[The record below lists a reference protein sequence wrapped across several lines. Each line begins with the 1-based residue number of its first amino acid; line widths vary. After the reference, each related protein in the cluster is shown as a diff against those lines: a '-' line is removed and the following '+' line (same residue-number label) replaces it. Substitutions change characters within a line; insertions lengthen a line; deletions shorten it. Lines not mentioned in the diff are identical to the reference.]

1 LSRQDNHPEKIGR
14 YQILERVGRG
24 GMGVLLRGVDP
35 VLDREVAIKLMLLD
49 FSEDAEQMRP
59 RFYRE
64 ARAAAKLQ
72 HPNIVTVFEFAEDGN
87 TPYIVMEFLRGQ
99 SLQARMNSPLPMS
112 LDEKLNV
119 IAQLCTALNYAH
131 EQGVVHRD
139 IKPANIFLLPDGSV
153 KLLDFGV
160 AKLATSTLTRQ
171 GDVLGSAS
179 YMSPEQVSGGNVD
192 GRSDIFS
199 TGVVLY
205 ELLANRKPFHADTL
219 TAQVVKLLREEPPSL
234 DDVAPGLPPHLVGVV
249 GKALAKE
256 PNARFQTAGDLAKEL
271 QWIRQNLQS
280 SNQAALALDETRFAT
295 PTQLIELQKTLDRD
309 RVEAQQSGGGSPS
322 SVQSRSAIIP
332 AQPEKKW
339 IVPAGIG
346 AAVLAAGA
354 LAFMLM
360 RGPSTP
366 PGTTPG
372 TTAPGTT
379 TAGGGTTPGTPGG
392 GTAAAAVN
400 LQIESV
406 PDGADIVLDSKPMNQ
421 RTPATVA
428 VTGSGPHRL
437 RLSKPGFVT
446 QEITLD
452 DAAIKQGAVSYK
464 LVAQGPADVA
474 VSIQAPYP
482 VEVLSGGQS
491 IARASASHRLRLQP
505 GTRLRI
511 VAKSVLLSENIT
523 VGSSGLNWQ
532 APGVGYLTVL
542 TSYETCDVRVG
553 DTNLGPPPITRMQVA
568 AGQYKVEMQCP
579 DGKTPPSQL
588 VVINPG
594 ETATA
599 RIR

>member
-1 LSRQDNHPEKIGR
+1 MTRQDNHPEKIGR

-24 GMGVLLRGVDP
+24 GMGVLLRGIDP

-49 FSEDAEQMRP
+49 FSEDADQMRP

-99 SLQARMNSPLPMS
+99 SLQARMSSPLPLS
-112 LDEKLNV
+112 LDEKLSV

-179 YMSPEQVSGGNVD
+179 YMSPEQVSGGAVD

-234 DDVAPGLPPHLVGVV
+234 DEVAPGLPPHLVGTVR
-249 GKALAKE
+249 KALTKE
-256 PNARFQTAGDLAKEL
+256 PNVRFQTAAELAKEL

-295 PTQLIELQKTLDRD
+295 PTQLIEIQKTLDRD
-309 RVEAQQSGGGSPS
+309 RLEAQSGGSSS

-332 AQPEKKW
+332 APQEKKW
-339 IVPAGIG
+339 LVPAGI
-346 AAVLAAGA
+346 AAAALAAAA
-354 LAFMLM
+354 LAFMM
-360 RGPSTP
+360 MGGPS
-366 PGTTPG
+366 GTDAPETPG
-372 TTAPGTT
+372 R
-379 TAGGGTTPGTPGG
+379 TPGG
-392 GTAAAAVN
+392 GATTATPGSGPAVPAGQQ
-400 LQIESV
+400 LQIEST
-406 PDGADIVLDSKPMNQ
+406 PAEADIVLDGVPTNQ
-421 RTPATVA
+421 RTPATVKLA
-428 VTGSGPHRL
+428 GAGPHRI
-437 RLSKPGFVT
+437 RISKPGFVT
-446 QEITLD
+446 QEVALSEAD
-452 DAAIKQGAVSYK
+452 LKQGAVSYK
-464 LVAQGPADVA
+464 LAAEAPAGVS
-474 VSIQAPYP
+474 VSIDSPYP
-482 VEVLSGGQS
+482 VEVLSGGQTVGRS
-491 IARASASHRLRLQP
+491 GTTHKLKLAP

-511 VAKSVLLSENIT
+511 VAKTVLLNDAVT
-523 VGSSGLNWQ
+523 VPGRGLEYR
-532 APGVGYLTVL
+532 APATGNLTVL
-542 TSYETCDVRVG
+542 TRFETCNVKVNDQV
-553 DTNLGPPPITRMQVA
+553 LGFPPITRMPVA
-568 AGQYKVEMQCP
+568 AGQYRVEMECP
-579 DGKTPPSQL
+579 DGKNPPGQFAT
-588 VVINPG
+588 VNPN
-594 ETATA
+594 ETQTV
-599 RIR
+599 RIQ

>member
-1 LSRQDNHPEKIGR
+1 LTRQDNHPEKIGR

-99 SLQARMNSPLPMS
+99 SLQARMSSALPLS
-112 LDEKLNV
+112 LEEKLHV
-119 IAQLCTALNYAH
+119 IAQLCNALNYAH

-179 YMSPEQVSGGNVD
+179 YMSPEQVSGGAVD

-219 TAQVVKLLREEPPSL
+219 TAQVVKLLREDPPSL
-234 DDVAPGLPPHLVGVV
+234 DEVAPGLPPHLVGTVR
-249 GKALAKE
+249 KALTKE
-256 PNARFQTAGDLAKEL
+256 PNARFQTAAELAKEL

-309 RVEAQQSGGGSPS
+309 RAESGGGSSS

-332 AQPEKKW
+332 APQEKKW
-339 IVPAGIG
+339 LVPAGIG
-346 AAVLAAGA
+346 AAVIAAAA
-354 LAFMLM
+354 LGFMML
-360 RGPSTP
+360 RGPS
-366 PGTTPG
+366 
-372 TTAPGTT
+372 APGGS
-379 TAGGGTTPGTPGG
+379 ATPQPGG
-392 GTAAAAVN
+392 GTATTGSSTGTAKPGGDAAPASVN
-400 LQIESV
+400 LQIEST
-406 PDGADIVLDSKPMNQ
+406 PAGADLVVDGRATNA
-421 RTPATVA
+421 RTPTTQAIS
-428 VTGSGPHRL
+428 GPGPHRV
-437 RLSKPGFVT
+437 RISKPGYVT
-446 QEITLD
+446 QEVALS
-452 DAAIKQGAVSYK
+452 DADLKAGVVTYK
-464 LVAQGPADVA
+464 LVEAEPTGVA
-474 VSIQAPYP
+474 VSIESQYP
-482 VEVLSGGQS
+482 VEVWNGSQS
-491 IARASASHRLRLQP
+491 LGRPGTAHKLRIAP

-511 VAKSVLLSENIT
+511 ASKSVLLNESVT
-523 VGSSGLNWQ
+523 VGSRGLDYRVQ
-532 APGVGYLTVL
+532 PLGTLTVL
-542 TSYETCDVRVG
+542 TRYETCNVKVG
-553 DTNLGPPPITRMQVA
+553 DQLIGFPPITRMPVA
-568 AGQYKVEMQCP
+568 AGQYKIEMVCP
-579 DGKTPPSQL
+579 DGKNPPGQF
-588 VVINPG
+588 VTVNPN
-594 ETATA
+594 ELYTA
-599 RIR
+599 RIQ

>member
-1 LSRQDNHPEKIGR
+1 MTRQDNHPEKIGR

-24 GMGVLLRGVDP
+24 GMGVLLRGIDP

-49 FSEDAEQMRP
+49 FSEDADQMRP

-99 SLQARMNSPLPMS
+99 SLQARMSSPLPLS
-112 LDEKLNV
+112 LDEKLSV

-179 YMSPEQVSGGNVD
+179 YMSPEQVSGGAVD

-205 ELLANRKPFHADTL
+205 ELLANRKPFQADTL

-234 DDVAPGLPPHLVGVV
+234 DEVAPGLPPHLVGTVR
-249 GKALAKE
+249 KALTKE
-256 PNARFQTAGDLAKEL
+256 PNTRFQTASELAKEL

-280 SNQAALALDETRFAT
+280 SNQAGLALDETRFAT
-295 PTQLIELQKTLDRD
+295 PTQLIEIQKTLDRD
-309 RVEAQQSGGGSPS
+309 RLEAQAGGSSS

-332 AQPEKKW
+332 APQEKKW
-339 IVPAGIG
+339 LVPAGIG
-346 AAVLAAGA
+346 AAALAAAA
-354 LAFMLM
+354 LAFMMM

-366 PGTTPG
+366 STPAEPGSGTASAPSTPG
-372 TTAPGTT
+372 AVPAAPTGQQ
-379 TAGGGTTPGTPGG
+379 
-392 GTAAAAVN
+392 
-400 LQIESV
+400 LQIEST
-406 PDGADIVLDSKPMNQ
+406 PDQADIVVDNVPTNQ
-421 RTPATVA
+421 RTPATVKLA
-428 VTGSGPHRL
+428 GAGPHRV

-446 QEITLD
+446 QEVTLS
-452 DAAIKQGAVSYK
+452 DADLKQGAVSYK
-464 LVAQGPADVA
+464 LAAEAPVGVS
-474 VSIQAPYP
+474 VSIDSPYP

-491 IARASASHRLRLQP
+491 VGRSANTHKLKLPP

-511 VAKSVLLSENIT
+511 VAKTVLLNDAVT
-523 VGSSGLNWQ
+523 VSGRGLDYR
-532 APGVGYLTVL
+532 APALGNLTVV
-542 TSYETCDVRVG
+542 TRYETCNVKVNDQV
-553 DTNLGPPPITRMQVA
+553 LGFPPITRMPVA
-568 AGQYKVEMQCP
+568 AGQYRVEIECA
-579 DGKTPPSQL
+579 DGKNPPGQFAT
-588 VVINPG
+588 VNPN
-594 ETATA
+594 ETQTV
-599 RIR
+599 RIQ

>member
-1 LSRQDNHPEKIGR
+1 LTRQDNHPEKIGR

-49 FSEDAEQMRP
+49 FSEDADQMRP

-99 SLQARMNSPLPMS
+99 SLQARMTSPLPLS

-119 IAQLCTALNYAH
+119 IAQLCNALHYAH

-139 IKPANIFLLPDGSV
+139 IKPANIFILPDGSV

-179 YMSPEQVSGGNVD
+179 YMSPEQVSGGAVD

-234 DDVAPGLPPHLVGVV
+234 DEVAPGLPPHLVGVV
-249 GKALAKE
+249 KKALSKE
-256 PNARFQTAGDLAKEL
+256 PATRFQTAGDLAKEL

-280 SNQAALALDETRFAT
+280 QNQGALALDETRFAT
-295 PTQLIELQKTLDRD
+295 PTQLAELQKHLDKD
-309 RVEAQQSGGGSPS
+309 RIEAAATVSPS
-322 SVQSRSAIIP
+322 GVRSGSAIIP
-332 AQPEKKW
+332 AKQQPPW
-339 IVPAGIG
+339 VVPAMIG
-346 AAVLAAGA
+346 AAVIAAGA
-354 LAFMLM
+354 LVFMLM
-360 RGPSTP
+360 RGGGEQPAADGRVETVTSVPGGPTTP
-366 PGTTPG
+366 P
-372 TTAPGTT
+372 
-379 TAGGGTTPGTPGG
+379 
-392 GTAAAAVN
+392 AVPTRK
-400 LQIESV
+400 LQVETI
-406 PDGADIVLDSKPMNQ
+406 PAGADIVVNGQPTSLK
-421 RTPATVA
+421 TPATVQLSG
-428 VTGSGPHRL
+428 TGPHRL
-437 RLSKPGFVT
+437 RLSRPGSET
-446 QEITLD
+446 QEVTLT
-452 DAAIKQGAVSYK
+452 DADLKAGAVSYK
-464 LVAQGPADVA
+464 LAEPAPA
-474 VSIQAPYP
+474 GVSVTISASYP
-482 VEVLSGGQS
+482 VEVWNGSQS
-491 IARASASHRLRLQP
+491 LGRAAESHRLRVEP

-511 VAKSVLLSENIT
+511 ASRAFLLNDT
-523 VGSSGLNWQ
+523 VTVPGRNFEYR
-532 APGVGYLTVL
+532 APAVGYLTVL
-542 TSYETCDVRVG
+542 TNFETCEVRVG
-553 DTNLGPPPITRMQVA
+553 TQSLGAPPITRLPVA
-568 AGQYKVEMQCP
+568 AGQYRVEVVCP
-579 DGKTPPSQL
+579 TGQNPPGQF
-588 VVINPG
+588 VTVNPN

>member
-1 LSRQDNHPEKIGR
+1 MTRQDNHPEKIGR

-24 GMGVLLRGVDP
+24 GMGVLLRGIDP

-49 FSEDAEQMRP
+49 FSEDADQMRP

-99 SLQARMNSPLPMS
+99 SLQARMNSPLPLS

-179 YMSPEQVSGGNVD
+179 YMSPEQVSGGAVD

-219 TAQVVKLLREEPPSL
+219 TAQVVKLLREDPPSL
-234 DDVAPGLPPHLVGVV
+234 DEVAPGLPPHLVGTVK
-249 GKALAKE
+249 KALAKE
-256 PNARFQTAGDLAKEL
+256 PNVRFQTAGELAKEL

-295 PTQLIELQKTLDRD
+295 PTQLAELQKHLDRD
-309 RVEAQQSGGGSPS
+309 RLEAQSGGSSS

-332 AQPEKKW
+332 AAPEKKW
-339 IVPAGIG
+339 LVPAGIG
-346 AAVLAAGA
+346 AAALAAAA
-354 LAFMLM
+354 LAFMMLG
-360 RGPSTP
+360 GPATTETP
-366 PGTTPG
+366 TNP
-372 TTAPGTT
+372 
-379 TAGGGTTPGTPGG
+379 G
-392 GTAAAAVN
+392 GTATDSTPAPSKKAGDPAAPASVN

-406 PDGADIVLDSKPMNQ
+406 PDGADIVLDNRAMNV
-421 RTPATVA
+421 RTPSTVQ
-428 VTGSGPHRL
+428 VTGPGPHRV
-437 RLSKPGFVT
+437 RISKPGFVT
-446 QEITLD
+446 QEVALT
-452 DAAIKQGAVSYK
+452 DAELKQGVVSYK
-464 LVAQGPADVA
+464 LVAD
-474 VSIQAPYP
+474 APTGVPVTIESGYP
-482 VEVLSGGQS
+482 VEVWSGSQSLSKPS
-491 IARASASHRLRLQP
+491 TTHKLRVNP

-511 VAKSVLLSENIT
+511 VAKAVLLNDTMT
-523 VGSSGLNWQ
+523 VPSRAFEYRTPATGELN
-532 APGVGYLTVL
+532 VL
-542 TSYETCDVRVG
+542 TSFETCDVRVG
-553 DTNLGPPPITRMQVA
+553 EQSLGPPPITKMRVA
-568 AGQYKVEMQCP
+568 AGQYRVELVCP
-579 DGKTPPSQL
+579 DGKNPSGQF
-588 VVINPG
+588 VTVNPG
-594 ETATA
+594 ESATA

>member
-1 LSRQDNHPEKIGR
+1 LTRQDNHPEKIGR

-49 FSEDAEQMRP
+49 FSEDADQMRP

-99 SLQARMNSPLPMS
+99 SLQARMASPLPLS
-112 LDEKLNV
+112 LDEKLSV
-119 IAQLCTALNYAH
+119 IAQLCNALHYAH

-179 YMSPEQVSGGNVD
+179 YMSPEQVSGGAVD

-234 DDVAPGLPPHLVGVV
+234 DEVAPGLPPHLVGTVA
-249 GKALAKE
+249 KALTKE
-256 PNARFQTAGDLAKEL
+256 PNVRFQTAGELAKEL

-295 PTQLIELQKTLDRD
+295 PTQLAALHKHLERD
-309 RVEAQQSGGGSPS
+309 RLEAQSGSGSGS

-332 AQPEKKW
+332 AAPEKKW
-339 IVPAGIG
+339 LVPAGI
-346 AAVLAAGA
+346 AAATLAAGA
-354 LAFMLM
+354 LAFMM
-360 RGPSTP
+360 MGEPATES
-366 PGTTPG
+366 
-372 TTAPGTT
+372 TTAVPTANGSPATPVNPAGEPG
-379 TAGGGTTPGTPGG
+379 P
-392 GTAAAAVN
+392 AAAIN

-406 PDGADIVLDSKPMNQ
+406 PAGADIVLDNRAMNV
-421 RTPATVA
+421 RTPTTVQ
-428 VTGSGPHRL
+428 VTGAGPHRL
-437 RLSKPGFVT
+437 RISKPGFVT
-446 QEITLD
+446 QEVSLSDTDL
-452 DAAIKQGAVSYK
+452 KQGVVTYK
-464 LVAQGPADVA
+464 LAEDAPTGVS
-474 VSIQAPYP
+474 VSIEAGYP
-482 VEVLSGGQS
+482 VEVFSGSQTLG
-491 IARASASHRLRLQP
+491 RANTTHRLRITP

-511 VAKSVLLSENIT
+511 VARSVLLNET
-523 VGSSGLNWQ
+523 VTVPSRAFEYR
-532 APGVGYLTVL
+532 APATGELTVL
-542 TSYETCDVRVG
+542 TSFETCEVKVG
-553 DTNLGPPPITRMQVA
+553 EQSLGSPPITRMRVA
-568 AGQYKVEMQCP
+568 AGQYRVDIECP
-579 DGKTPPSQL
+579 DGKNPPGQF
-588 VVINPG
+588 VTVNPG
-594 ETATA
+594 TTATA
-599 RIR
+599 RILR